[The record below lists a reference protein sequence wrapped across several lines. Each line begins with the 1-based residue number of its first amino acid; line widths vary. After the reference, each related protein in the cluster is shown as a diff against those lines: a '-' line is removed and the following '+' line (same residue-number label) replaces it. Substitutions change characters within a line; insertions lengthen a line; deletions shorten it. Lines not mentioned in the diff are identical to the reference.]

1 MNTPTLYEISQ
12 AHREICRKN
21 RPFGCPACLL
31 GRFVKNEHGCYGAF
45 KYQVLTGK
53 RNLDGTVVPEKDTTT
68 KTFPM
73 WCKAGAWALDHEG
86 ALCQIVEV
94 QDHRIF
100 VHHPETKIGLRVL
113 GIADLRP
120 VRFRPYSYEEAKRL
134 LGKVL
139 EYRIFWGGG
148 AYLFHCEHV
157 KSVVLHTDLPAYIN
171 GQTQECLIRF
181 RATIDGMPFGAPEVD
196 EEAMNQNPTTE
207 TEQEEQK

>member
-45 KYQVLTGK
+45 KYQVLTGQ

-68 KTFPM
+68 ETFPM

-94 QDHRIF
+94 RDHRIF
-100 VHHPETKIGLRVL
+100 VHHHETKMGLRVL

-120 VRFRPYSYEEAKRL
+120 VRFRLPTLEEAYVL
-134 LGKVL
+134 LGKVMDHGNRAREL
-139 EYRIFWGGG
+139 IWQVEEDETESEDMAIERS
-148 AYLFHCEHV
+148 LFINYQPAEELQHC
-157 KSVVLHTDLPAYIN
+157 
-171 GQTQECLIRF
+171 
-181 RATIDGMPFGAPEVD
+181 TIDGMPFGVPEVD